1 MNRYPLWRYILIL
14 VLIVI
19 GIIYALPNLYGEDPA
34 IQISNKNGDP
44 LPAQIANQ
52 VGTALTAQQIPFSSI
67 KPEAHDVLIRFV
79 DANDQLRAQD
89 VIQATLGEDY
99 SVALNLATRTPA
111 WLLAIGAQPMQL
123 GLDLRGGIHFLL
135 YVDTDALIKHTQQG
149 DIQLFG
155 QQLRDGRVRYTQLSN
170 LATGIQV
177 RFQDAASQQA
187 GLNLLQNRFPNYTF
201 SAQNTNGAFYVNGV
215 VTQQN
220 LQTMRQYAID
230 QNLFILRKRVNE
242 LGVGEPVI
250 QQQGADHI
258 SVDLP
263 GIQDSAQAKN
273 IIGKVATIQLQLVDM
288 QADAIAAAKTG
299 VTPIGDTLYQTTNGP
314 LLLKSEAILTGTS
327 IISASSIIGDNG
339 KPAVSVR
346 VSGSEVPNFNKVT
359 GDNVNKLMATVYI
372 ETDTVK
378 SMENGK
384 IVSRQK
390 QVAKVINVANIEEAL
405 GNSFQITGLE
415 SAQYAQNLAL
425 LLRSGAYPAPVSF
438 VQERVVGPSLG
449 KENIHMG
456 VLSTEIGSLLVIA
469 FMAFYYAVFG
479 LIADVALLLNIV
491 FIIAILS
498 LLGATLTLPSIA
510 GIVLTVGMAV
520 DANVLINERIREE
533 LRNGMS
539 PQAAI
544 AAGYARA
551 FSTIVDANVSTLIV
565 AVVLLALGTGPV
577 QGFAVTLIIGLLTSM
592 VTAIFFTRALV
603 NLTYG
608 RRVQI
613 KKLSIGMK
621 EAQ

>member
-1 MNRYPLWRYILIL
+1 MGFKYYS
-14 VLIVI
+14 
-19 GIIYALPNLYGEDPA
+19 G
-34 IQISNKNGDP
+34 GD
-44 LPAQIANQ
+44 
-52 VGTALTAQQIPFSSI
+52 F
-67 KPEAHDVLIRFV
+67 
-79 DANDQLRAQD
+79 
-89 VIQATLGEDY
+89 
-99 SVALNLATRTPA
+99 
-111 WLLAIGAQPMQL
+111 
-123 GLDLRGGIHFLL
+123 
-135 YVDTDALIKHTQQG
+135 
-149 DIQLFG
+149 
-155 QQLRDGRVRYTQLSN
+155 
-170 LATGIQV
+170 
-177 RFQDAASQQA
+177 
-187 GLNLLQNRFPNYTF
+187 
-201 SAQNTNGAFYVNGV
+201 
-215 VTQQN
+215 
-220 LQTMRQYAID
+220 MRQYAID

-263 GIQDSAQAKN
+263 GIQDSAQAKD

-288 QADAIAAAKTG
+288 QADAAAAVKTG
-299 VTPIGDTLYQTTNGP
+299 VTPIGDTLYQTDNGP
-314 LLLKSEAILTGTS
+314 ILLKTQAILTGTS

-346 VSGSEVPNFNKVT
+346 VSGSEVPGFNKVT
-359 GDNVNKLMATVYI
+359 GDNVNKLMAVVYI
-372 ETDTVK
+372 ETNTVK

-405 GNSFQITGLE
+405 GNSFQITNLE
-415 SAQYAQNLAL
+415 SAQYAQNLSL

-438 VQERVVGPSLG
+438 VEERVVGPSLG
-449 KENIHMG
+449 KENIQMG
-456 VLSTEIGSLLVIA
+456 VRSTEIGSLLVIA
-469 FMAFYYAVFG
+469 FMAFYYAMFG

-491 FIIAILS
+491 FIVAILS

-539 PQAAI
+539 AQAAI

-592 VTAIFFTRALV
+592 ITAIFFTRAIV

-608 RRVQI
+608 RRINI

-621 EAQ
+621 S

>member
-1 MNRYPLWRYILIL
+1 MNRYPLWRYILI
-14 VLIVI
+14 VILIVL
-19 GIIYALPNLYGEDPA
+19 GFLYALPNLYGEDPA
-34 IQISNKNGDP
+34 IQISNKNGDAI
-44 LPAQIANQ
+44 PAQVLSQ
-52 VGTALTAQQIPFSSI
+52 VSSALNAQQISFSSI
-67 KPEAHDVLIRFV
+67 KPEAHSVLIRFL
-79 DANDQLRAQD
+79 DPNDQLKAQD

-135 YVDTDALIKHTQQG
+135 YVDTDALIKHTQEG
-149 DIQLFG
+149 DIQSFG
-155 QQLRDGRVRYTQLSN
+155 QQLRDARIRYTQLNN
-170 LATGIQV
+170 LPSGIQIQ
-177 RFQDAASQQA
+177 FQNAESQQA
-187 GLNLLQNRFPNYTF
+187 ALSLLEGRFPNYTF
-201 SAQNTNGAFYVNGV
+201 SAQTVNGMLYVNGV
-215 VTQQN
+215 VTAQN

-263 GIQDSAQAKN
+263 GIQDSAQAKD

-288 QADAIAAAKTG
+288 QADAAAAARTG
-299 VTPIGDTLYQTTNGP
+299 VTPLGDTLYQTDNGP
-314 LLLKSEAILTGTS
+314 ILLKSQAILTGSS
-327 IISASSIIGDNG
+327 IISASSIVGDNG

-346 VSGSEVPNFNKVT
+346 VSGSEIPEFNKVT
-359 GDNVNKLMATVYI
+359 GDNVNKLMAVVYI
-372 ETDTVK
+372 ETATVK
-378 SMENGK
+378 SLENGK
-384 IVSRQK
+384 VVSRQK

-405 GNSFQITGLE
+405 GSSFQITGLE
-415 SAQYAQNLAL
+415 SAQYAENLAL

-469 FMAFYYAVFG
+469 FMAFYYAAFG

-491 FIIAILS
+491 FIVAILS
-498 LLGATLTLPSIA
+498 ILGATLTLPSIA

-533 LRNGMS
+533 LRVGMS

-551 FSTIVDANVSTLIV
+551 FATIVDANVSTLIV
-565 AVVLLALGTGPV
+565 AVVLLALGSGSV

-592 VTAIFFTRALV
+592 VTAIFFTRAIV

-608 RRVQI
+608 RRTHLT
-613 KKLSIGMK
+613 KLSIGMK
-621 EAQ
+621 S